1 MELGLTSVAI
11 NRFRCKMVQ
20 ETALRGAVKN
30 NFYKIPKRRKKT
42 RNPFSVKW

>member
-20 ETALRGAVKN
+20 EAALRGAVKYN
-30 NFYKIPKRRKKT
+30 CFIKFPKDAKNK
-42 RNPFSVKW
+42 